1 MLSAFA
7 SVKGY
12 KSYRV
17 KNGEGSWF
25 IQKLLT
31 ELKEAHSSKYYS
43 THLLDLLTQVQ
54 LTVAMKKGKATP
66 DGEPRKKVIVKQ
78 MPCFQSSLRK
88 KFYLLP
94 PVLPS

>member
-1 MLSAFA
+1 
-7 SVKGY
+7 
-12 KSYRV
+12 V

-66 DGEPRKKVIVKQ
+66 DGEVSCAADYDLCV
-78 MPCFQSSLRK
+78 S
-88 KFYLLP
+88 
-94 PVLPS
+94 VLMMDFDLVFANL